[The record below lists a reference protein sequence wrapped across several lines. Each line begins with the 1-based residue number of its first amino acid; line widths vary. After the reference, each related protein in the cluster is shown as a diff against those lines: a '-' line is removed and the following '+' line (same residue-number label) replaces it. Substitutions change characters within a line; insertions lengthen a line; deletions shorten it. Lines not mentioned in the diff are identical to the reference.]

1 MTALYFI
8 GGLILLAIG
17 FVLGKQ
23 LILLKKGND
32 RVAREIRETR
42 YEKLPEIG
50 AVNHLS
56 VLPLVDYYTDD
67 KRLKTEAGV
76 SYLIRTDAVT
86 LLMDVGLNKTGAHPS
101 PLLHNMQTLG
111 LSPEEI
117 DALFISHLHLDHVGG
132 MAEQKNGE
140 FSLSR
145 GNVQMRKIPAYTPV
159 PMTPSGWNPAPEVK
173 INTAPAV
180 LYPGI
185 VDIGVIPRNLFLMGY
200 TLEHSLAVNVAGK
213 GIVLI
218 IGCGHQTIE
227 EILKRAKVL
236 FDEPIYG
243 IIGGLHFPVK
253 SGRITLGPIN
263 IQKLVGSDRP
273 PWRGLSEK
281 DVDHAIEAIKAV
293 DPAFIALSP
302 HDSCDWSLNRFKAAF
317 GDKYHDL
324 KVGREMTL

>member
-1 MTALYFI
+1 MAAFYFI
-8 GGLILLAIG
+8 GGLVVLAGG

-23 LILLKKGND
+23 LILLKKGNA
-32 RVAREIRETR
+32 RVARDIRETR
-42 YEKLPEIG
+42 YDKLSDMG
-50 AVNHLS
+50 SVDHLS

-67 KRLKTEAGV
+67 ERLKTEAGV
-76 SYLIRTDAVT
+76 SYLIRTDTVT
-86 LLMDVGLNKTGAHPS
+86 LLMDVGLNKAAAHPS
-101 PLLHNMQTLG
+101 ALLHNMQTLG
-111 LSPEEI
+111 ISTADI

-159 PMTPSGWNPAPEVK
+159 PMTPSGRNPGPEIK
-173 INTAPAV
+173 INTAPAI
-180 LYPGI
+180 LYPAI
-185 VDIGVIPRNLFLMGY
+185 ADIGVIPRNLFLMGY

-227 EILKRAKVL
+227 EILKRTKAL

-253 SGRITLGPIN
+253 SGRIKLGPIN

-273 PWRGLSEK
+273 PWRGLNEK
-281 DVDHAIEAIKAV
+281 DVDHAIEAIKDA
-293 DPAFIALSP
+293 DPGFIALSP